1 MKRRGFLVGVA
12 GALAAAPF
20 GARAQA
26 GRSRRL
32 AILIV
37 IADRPVARS
46 WIAAAIETLRTLGW
60 IEGQNLTV
68 DVRFGGSDPER
79 IRRAAEE
86 LLRLEPDVVL
96 AQGVI
101 GAGVLQR
108 ATKTVPVVF
117 VQVQDPIGGGFV
129 TSLSRPEAN
138 LTGFTN
144 FDYAMVGKWMA
155 LLKEVAPSL
164 TRVMAIINPGD
175 RTRWNGYAGALDN
188 FAPALGLRAQMA
200 GVRDPG
206 EIERALASF
215 AAEPHGGVVVLP
227 DATTADHARVIIT
240 EAARYCL
247 PAVYPYDHQ
256 AQQGGLITYTSSIV
270 DQYRAAAAYIDR
282 LLRGAKPGD
291 LPVQAAERFVTI
303 LNLRTAAA
311 IGLQIPPTLLA
322 TVDEVIE

>member
-1 MKRRGFLVGVA
+1 M
-12 GALAAAPF
+12 
-20 GARAQA
+20 
-26 GRSRRL
+26 
-32 AILIV
+32 V

-46 WIAAAIETLRTLGW
+46 WVSATIDALRAGGW

-68 DVRFGGSDPER
+68 DVRFGASDPER
-79 IRRAAEE
+79 IRRATEE
-86 LLRLEPDVVL
+86 LLGLEPDVVL
-96 AQGVI
+96 AQGVV

-117 VQVQDPIGGGFV
+117 VQVQDPVGGGFV

-155 LLKEVAPSL
+155 LLKEVAPDL
-164 TRVMAIINPGD
+164 TRVLAIINPGD
-175 RTRWNGYAGALDN
+175 RTRWNGYAGALEQ
-188 FAPALGLRAQMA
+188 FASALGLGAQMA

-215 AAEPHGGVVVLP
+215 GAEPHGGLVVLP
-227 DATTADHARVIIT
+227 DATTGDHAGVIIA
-240 EAARYCL
+240 EAARHRL
-247 PAVYPYDHQ
+247 PAVYPYENQ
-256 AQQGGLITYTSSIV
+256 AQQGGLITYTSGV
-270 DQYRAAAAYIDR
+270 PDQYRAAAAYIDR

-311 IGLQIPPTLLA
+311 LGLQIPPTLLA